1 MRFLLLIFLIFNLT
15 ACTHAL
21 SVTSNFVSTNQMQF
35 DTAELKTKTACLV
48 ITPEFKNYQFTK
60 EAYNWAGGSLF
71 PDTVI
76 FDIGDTLTSEINSL
90 SGLLFQRTLR
100 SDSLEESKHQRV
112 YGADYIVVPKII
124 STSLELPMVRLGQID
139 AIIQI
144 EYIFYRSDGM
154 LLTSIVLS
162 GHGQKRLVL
171 TRQNYVI
178 ALQEAVKDLML
189 KSKEAFISVMR

>member
-1 MRFLLLIFLIFNLT
+1 MKFLLLIFLIFNLT

-35 DTAELKTKTACLV
+35 DTAELKTKTAFIL

-60 EAYNWAGGSLF
+60 KAYNWAGGSLF
-71 PDTVI
+71 PDTII
-76 FDIGDTLTSEINSL
+76 FDLGNTLTSEINSL
-90 SGLLFQRTLR
+90 GRSLFKRTLQ
-100 SDSLEESKHQRV
+100 SDSLEESKNQRAD
-112 YGADYIVVPKII
+112 GADYIVVPKII
-124 STSLELPMVRLGQID
+124 STSLELPIVRLGQID

-144 EYIFYRSDGM
+144 EYTFYRSDGV
-154 LLTSIVLS
+154 LLTSIILS
-162 GHGQKRLVL
+162 GNGQKRLEL
-171 TRQNYVI
+171 TKQNYVI